1 MAILTMKKKLSAIAI
16 ALLTVPM
23 MAHAVWFQGQG
34 SATIKDGEVDQ
45 ARHEAVQNA
54 LLGLMYKGGASIRSV
69 QVVKSGVLASDKLT
83 VRTNGEIH
91 DMQVMREK
99 RTDDTI
105 TVTVRAD
112 IFPMKTC
119 NKDNYAKTM
128 MIGPITIR
136 SRQQA
141 QMGGIYQLG
150 KTLSQQLFQ
159 QLQLSNRRIDAR
171 QLMTTPIASLSDYND
186 QNSMLEVARSL
197 SAQNDVQYVMFGTI
211 DDLSNYTTSSTSQL
225 TGVTDTTHHR
235 SFRITIYVVDGIKG
249 DIVFSKSYSTN
260 QEWDFSLTMKVS
272 PDSDMFWSSKYGKAV
287 QYVMKQAVQD
297 VQVSLYCKQT
307 LANVVGIDNNQLII
321 NLGQRDGVQEGDAFH
336 LMRTR
341 YLLSHDGAQSSPIF
355 NQTQSPQFKVVSVQ
369 THRSVLQADHYSDM
383 ANIQLRDILIASS
396 QNKLRANLDD

>member
-1 MAILTMKKKLSAIAI
+1 MAILTMKKKLSAITI

-34 SATIKDGEVDQ
+34 SATIKQGEVDK

-91 DMQVMREK
+91 DMQVIREK
-99 RTDDTI
+99 RTSDRI

-119 NKDNYAKTM
+119 NQDNYAKTM

-141 QMGGIYQLG
+141 QLGGIYQLG
-150 KTLSQQLFQ
+150 ATLSQQIFQ
-159 QLQLSNRRIDAR
+159 QLQLGNRRIDAR
-171 QLMTTPIASLSDYND
+171 QLMTSPIASLSDYRD
-186 QNSMLEVARSL
+186 QSSMLEVARSL

-211 DDLSNYTTSSTSQL
+211 DDLSNYTTDSTSQL
-225 TGVTDTTHHR
+225 TGITKTKHHR
-235 SFRITIYVVDGIKG
+235 SFRMTLYVVDGIKSN
-249 DIVFSKSYSTN
+249 IVFSKSYSTN
-260 QEWDFSLTMKVS
+260 QKWDFNFTMKVN
-272 PDSDMFWSSKYGKAV
+272 PDSDIFWTSKYGKAIH
-287 QYVMKQAVQD
+287 YIMKRAIQD

-321 NLGQRDGVQEGDAFH
+321 NLGQRDGVQTGDSFR

-341 YLLSHDGAQSSPIF
+341 YLLSQNGTQSGPIF
-355 NQTQSPQFKVVSVQ
+355 NQTQSPKFKVVSVQ
-369 THRSVLQADHYSDM
+369 THRSVLQAVRYSDM
-383 ANIQLRDILIASS
+383 ANIQLRDIMIASS